1 MINYRRL
8 DSGFFIY
15 AFPQYLYLEIPSYDL
30 KIMIY
35 QTLTIETIENIAYI
49 TLNRPER
56 LNSFDMKLGE
66 ELYSVLHDISG
77 IKNIRAVV
85 IKGTGKGFCGGGDV
99 KEMYAAKDKSKFLRD
114 LTKAIHKCV
123 IEIRTMEKPVI
134 AAVNG
139 AAFGAGLSLA
149 LACDIII
156 SIKDAQFS
164 TAFIGIGLAPG
175 CGTQFFTRLVGYQRA
190 CEYILTSKTFTAD
203 EAEKLGIINKVV
215 GSDRLDEAVE
225 EFISKFKKLPPIAVG
240 KAKML
245 INKGMENDL
254 VTHLELESKTASFS
268 AGTEDFKEG
277 VTAFVE
283 KRKPVFKGK

>member
-1 MINYRRL
+1 MKYET
-8 DSGFFIY
+8 
-15 AFPQYLYLEIPSYDL
+15 LEININ
-30 KIMIY
+30 K
-35 QTLTIETIENIAYI
+35 NIAYI

-56 LNSFDMKLGE
+56 LNSFDLQLGE
-66 ELYSVLHDISG
+66 ELYKALKDLKKDQG
-77 IKNIRAVV
+77 IRAVV

-99 KEMYAAKDKSKFLRD
+99 KEMYAAEDKARFLRK
-114 LTKAIHKCV
+114 LTLAIHRCV
-123 IEIRTMEKPVI
+123 IEMRTMEKPVI

-156 SIKDAQFS
+156 AAKEAKLG

-175 CGTQFFTRLVGYQRA
+175 CGTQFFTRIVGYQKA
-190 CEYILTSKTFTAD
+190 CEYILTSKTFTAE
-203 EAEKLGIINKVV
+203 EAEQLGIVNRVV
-215 GSDRLDEAVE
+215 ESDELDDAVK
-225 EFISKFKKLPPIAVG
+225 EFTSRFRELPPIAVG

-245 INKGMENDL
+245 INKSQENDM
-254 VTHLELESKTASFS
+254 VTHLDLESRTASQS
-268 AGTEDFKEG
+268 AATMDFKEG

>member
-1 MINYRRL
+1 MSYETLVINVK
-8 DSGFFIY
+8 D
-15 AFPQYLYLEIPSYDL
+15 
-30 KIMIY
+30 KV
-35 QTLTIETIENIAYI
+35 AYI

-56 LNSFDMKLGE
+56 LNSFDLKLGE
-66 ELYSVLHDISG
+66 ELYKVLHEVSK
-77 IKNIRAVV
+77 KNEIIAVV
-85 IKGTGKGFCGGGDV
+85 IRGTGKGFCGGGDV
-99 KEMYAAKDKSKFLRD
+99 KEMYVANDKSKFLRE

-123 IEIRTMEKPVI
+123 IELRNMEKPVI

-156 SIKDAQFS
+156 ASRETKFG

-175 CGTQFFTRLVGYQRA
+175 CGTQFFTNLVGYQRA
-190 CEYILTSKTFTAD
+190 CEYILTAKTFSAE
-203 EAEKLGIINKVV
+203 EAKELGIVNKVV
-215 GSDRLDEAVE
+215 DQNKLDNTVE
-225 EFISKFKKLPPIAVG
+225 ELLSRFRELPPIAVG

-245 INKGMENDL
+245 INKSMSNDML
-254 VTHLELESKTASFS
+254 THLDLESKTASQS
-268 AGTEDFKEG
+268 ADTEDFKEG

>member
-1 MINYRRL
+1 MKYMT
-8 DSGFFIY
+8 
-15 AFPQYLYLEIPSYDL
+15 L
-30 KIMIY
+30 KIKKR
-35 QTLTIETIENIAYI
+35 NHVAYI

-66 ELYSVLHDISG
+66 ELYSVLKEVNLD
-77 IKNIRAVV
+77 NEIRAVI

-99 KEMYAAKDKSKFLRD
+99 KEMHQAENKPLFLRD

-156 SIKDAQFS
+156 SVKEAKFS

-175 CGTQFFTRLVGYQRA
+175 CGTQFFTKLTGYQKA
-190 CEYILTSKTFTAD
+190 CEYILTSKIFS
-203 EAEKLGIINKVV
+203 AEKAKEIGIVNKIVE
-215 GSDRLDEAVE
+215 SDELDETVE
-225 EFISKFKKLPPIAVG
+225 DLADKFRSLPPIAVG

-245 INKGMENDL
+245 IYKSLENDMK
-254 VTHLELESKTASFS
+254 THLELESKTASES
-268 AGTEDFKEG
+268 ADTNDFKEG
-277 VTAFVE
+277 VAAFVE
-283 KRKPVFKGK
+283 KRKPVFKGR

>member
-1 MINYRRL
+1 MNY
-8 DSGFFIY
+8 
-15 AFPQYLYLEIPSYDL
+15 E
-30 KIMIY
+30 
-35 QTLTIETIENIAYI
+35 TLTIDIKENIAYI

-66 ELYSVLHDISG
+66 ELYDVLRDINTRSE
-77 IKNIRAVV
+77 IRAVI

-99 KEMYAAKDKSKFLRD
+99 KEMYVAEDKPQFLRD

-123 IEIRTMEKPVI
+123 IEMRSMEKPVI

-156 SIKDAQFS
+156 AVKEAKFG

-175 CGTQFFTRLVGYQRA
+175 CGTQFFTKLTGYQKA
-190 CEYILTSKTFTAD
+190 CEYILTSKTFTAE
-203 EAEKLGIINKVV
+203 EAKQLGIVNVV
-215 GSDRLDEAVE
+215 VDSNELDNAVD
-225 EFISKFKKLPPIAVG
+225 EFVSKFKRLPPIAVG

-245 INKGMENDL
+245 INKSLDNDMIP
-254 VTHLELESKTASFS
+254 HLELESITAAAS

-277 VTAFVE
+277 VTAFTE
-283 KRKPVFKGK
+283 KRKPVFKGR